1 MKNNFNKGDLIHND
15 KFDIYAVFL
24 GSSPTYVGWIEVLMI
39 STGEKMS
46 VHDFIWELV

>member
-15 KFDIYAVFL
+15 KFNEYAVFL
-24 GSSPTYVGWIEVLMI
+24 GNSRMFTGWIEVFMI

-46 VHDFIWELV
+46 VHDYIWEIV